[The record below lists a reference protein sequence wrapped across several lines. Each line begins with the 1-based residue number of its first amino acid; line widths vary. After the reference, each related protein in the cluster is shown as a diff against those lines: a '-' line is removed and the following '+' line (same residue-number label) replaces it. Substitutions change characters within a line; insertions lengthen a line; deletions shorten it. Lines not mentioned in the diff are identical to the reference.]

1 VSLAED
7 AVLFYSLP
15 ELQEIATHDRLE
27 SILQSIAASG
37 SYTHTPAELDAGAQ
51 LAWRNQPRCI
61 GRYNWRSLKV
71 IDARSCVTANEVAEA
86 CWDHLRISTNRGKLR
101 SVVTI
106 FRPYRGPASHVQIL
120 NSQLIRYACYESAG
134 GGIVGDPQQ
143 VELTRTAMSLG
154 WRGAGSPF
162 DVLPLIISVDGNP
175 HEMFDIPADHVL
187 EVPIRHPR
195 YPWFS
200 ELGPRWHANPAIS
213 NMCLEIGGVKYTSAP
228 FSGWY
233 VNPEVGARNLGDAY
247 RYNMLPEIARRMGLD
262 TKRNSTLWRDWA
274 LLELNVA
281 VLHSYAEDGVY
292 IVDHHTASAQFL
304 AYVDREEAAGR
315 SVPVDW
321 AWINPPMSACT
332 VGTFHRSFDSPDPA
346 TRPAF
351 YRNALFGYRPEAAGQ
366 QPA

>member
-1 VSLAED
+1 VSLAEE
-7 AVLFYSLP
+7 AALFYSLP
-15 ELQEIATHDRLE
+15 ELQEAATHDRLE

-37 SYTHTPAELDAGAQ
+37 SYAHTPTELQAGAR

-61 GRYNWRSLKV
+61 GRYNWHALQV
-71 IDARSCVTANEVAEA
+71 IDARSCVTTNDVAEA

-106 FRPYRGPASHVQIL
+106 FRPYRGPASHVRIL
-120 NSQLIRYACYESAG
+120 NSQLIRYACYESAD

-143 VELTRTAMSLG
+143 VELTRTAMRLG
-154 WRGAGSPF
+154 WRGAGGPF

-175 HEMFDIPADHVL
+175 PEMFDVPADHVL

-195 YPWFS
+195 YPWFA
-200 ELGPRWHANPAIS
+200 ELGLRWHANPAIS
-213 NMCLEIGGVKYTSAP
+213 DMCLEIGGIKYTAAP

-233 VNPEVGARNLGDAY
+233 VSPEIGARNLGDVY

-274 LLELNVA
+274 LLELNEA
-281 VLHSYAEDGVY
+281 VLYSYAEDGVY

-304 AYVDREEAAGR
+304 TYVDREKAAGR

-321 AWINPPMSACT
+321 AWIIPPISACT
-332 VGTFHRSFDSPDPA
+332 VETFHRSFDAPDPA

-351 YRNALFGYRPEAAGQ
+351 YRNA
-366 QPA
+366 